1 MDLRRVIARMLAI
14 DVIHL
19 PVPDFEI
26 ISRLEKLILAQQAS
40 SSSFAASLSL
50 DDIIDE
56 LGDEFRSGYQ
66 EAGFVLGPSHR
77 HRVHSSPA
85 RVPVSAK
92 PKSPTRKLDTKVY

>member
-14 DVIHL
+14 DVIHV

-26 ISRLEKLILAQQAS
+26 ISRLEKLILAQQSTS
-40 SSSFAASLSL
+40 SSMAATLSL

-56 LGDEFRSGYQ
+56 LGDEFRLGYQ
-66 EAGFVLGPSHR
+66 KAGFVLDPSR
-77 HRVHSSPA
+77 RQRAHSSPVRA
-85 RVPVSAK
+85 SK